1 MPKEYRVSIHD
12 DVLTPEE
19 TLFDAG
25 SEFSNLERPIPS
37 HVFRFTLWGIALL
50 LVVIFS
56 VSFKFGVFDHAQ
68 YAGLA
73 LQNRSSNFSV
83 PAPRGIITDATGQS
97 LVKNTPSF
105 DLLAVSKEVK
115 LLLKEPAQIAAVAK
129 ALNVDVDELSQRITE
144 QSTVTSVFPVTLD
157 MSKDQ
162 VLAIQYLAPPG
173 MYVVPDVKRS
183 YVDGSMFSQIV
194 GYIGK
199 VNKDDLTSDPYYMIT
214 DSVGRLGIESQY
226 EKYLR
231 GDHGRLF
238 FGDTTDVADVDATT
252 GDTIILN
259 INADLQRELYV
270 QTKKILAEAGLS
282 RGAAIIQNPDNGAVL
297 AMVSFPTFDNNT
309 FVKGLSQKQYDSIFN
324 NPARPLFNRV
334 ISGLYNP
341 GSTIKPLMGL
351 MGLEEHIIT
360 PNTTIQ
366 DCVSITI
373 PNPYNPDVS
382 YIFKNWRVDLGA
394 FNLRRAIADSC
405 NIFFFS
411 VGGGFGKIVGLGV
424 ERIVHYLQSVLA
436 DDILGIDLT
445 GEASGFVPT
454 PDWKESNRGEQWYQ
468 GDTYNISIGQGDLS
482 VTPLWLNAYISA
494 VANGGTMYQPQVA
507 YRITDIDGNIIKNI
521 QPQVLA
527 KMPFSDANLA
537 EIKSD
542 MQETVISGTA
552 GGFKDITASNAATT
566 GTAEVAKGRSINSL
580 FTAFAPAN
588 NPEISMTVLIEGS
601 ASNQGYALRVAH
613 EVFKWYFAKTV
624 LP

>member
-552 GGFKDITASNAATT
+552 GIFKDIPVSVAAKT

>member
-83 PAPRGIITDATGQS
+83 PAPRGIISDATGQS
-97 LVKNTPSF
+97 LAKNTPSF

-115 LLLKEPAQIAAVAK
+115 LLLKEPAQIIAVAK
-129 ALNVDVDELSQRITE
+129 ALNIDANELSQRIAE
-144 QSTVTSVFPVTLD
+144 QSTATSVFSVALD

-183 YVDGSMFSQIV
+183 NIDGTMFSQVV

-252 GDTIILN
+252 GDTVILN
-259 INADLQRELYV
+259 INADLQRELYI

-297 AMVSFPTFDNNT
+297 AMVSFPTFDNNA

-334 ISGLYNP
+334 VSGLYNP

-351 MGLEEHIIT
+351 MGLEEHTIT

-382 YIFKNWRVDLGA
+382 YIFKNWRVDLGT

-405 NIFFFS
+405 NTFFFS

-424 ERIVHYLQSVLA
+424 DRIVHYLQSVLA

-494 VANGGTMYQPQVA
+494 VANGGTLYQPQVA
-507 YRITDIDGNIIKNI
+507 NRITDIDGNIIKNI

-527 KMPFSDANLA
+527 KMPFSNANLA

-552 GGFKDITASNAATT
+552 GLFKDIPVSVAAKT
-566 GTAEVAKGRSINSL
+566 GTAEVAKGRRINSL

-588 NPEISMTVLIEGS
+588 KPQISMTVLIEGS
-601 ASNQGYALRVAH
+601 ASNQGYALRIAH
-613 EVFKWYFAKTV
+613 EVFKWYFAQ
-624 LP
+624 

>member
-238 FGDTTDVADVDATT
+238 FDDTTDVADVDATT

-552 GGFKDITASNAATT
+552 GLFKDIPVSVAAKT

>member
-83 PAPRGIITDATGQS
+83 PAPRGIISDATGQS
-97 LVKNTPSF
+97 LAKNTPSF

-552 GGFKDITASNAATT
+552 GIFKDIPVSVAAKT

>member
-552 GGFKDITASNAATT
+552 GLFKDIPVSVAAKT